1 MIGLDNLQR
10 KTAELSELL
19 LYFAGDAPGDHS
31 TYGALLTAH
40 TLKYLFLTTLE
51 TYFVP

>member
-19 LYFAGDAPGDHS
+19 LYFAVNAQAITAPMELS
-31 TYGALLTAH
+31 
-40 TLKYLFLTTLE
+40 
-51 TYFVP
+51 